1 MEGFHMW
8 NTWKLFAGR
17 FFVRPDIVLNQSS
30 YALRPPLGKRKVHPP
45 FSSRHAKGKIHL
57 I

>member
-1 MEGFHMW
+1 MW

-30 YALRPPLGKRKVHPP
+30 YALRPPLANGRSTRPLARVTPTVR
-45 FSSRHAKGKIHL
+45 FI
-57 I
+57 

>member
-1 MEGFHMW
+1 MW